1 MNNQNIMASFEYP
14 PGEKDRITLSSRD
27 YESLQG
33 TNWLTDNAV
42 YFALQFHLKSNDLSD
57 KIVCLDPLFLSIW
70 RYTHFLYKN
79 FFYKNHEAQI
89 LKN

>member
-1 MNNQNIMASFEYP
+1 MPSFEYP

-42 YFALQFHLKSNDLSD
+42 YFALQFHLKSNDLGD
-57 KIVCLDPLFLSIW
+57 KIVCLDPLFFKYLEV
-70 RYTHFLYKN
+70 HAFL
-79 FFYKNHEAQI
+79 
-89 LKN
+89 L